1 MAALALAQASR
12 ARVSRSAPTPRQRV
26 GAAQVTEV
34 QRTRM
39 LAATVQVVGELGYE
53 KMSVAR
59 VTARA
64 GVSRRTFY
72 DLFVDREA
80 CFFAAFTE
88 MVERA
93 RALACE
99 AAAGERDWRPRVRA
113 GLAALLQ
120 FFAEEPL
127 AGRVLVVDAL
137 KAGPAV
143 LERRAGV
150 VAELIAV
157 VEGGRAPVARASAAG
172 RRAQARGGRE
182 IAPLT
187 AEGVVGAVLAVV
199 HARLS
204 AQDGGARSG
213 ASGEAASEGRSLVE
227 LLNPLMAM
235 IVRPYLGAAAAER
248 ELERPL
254 PTGLHRRRRVP
265 ADPLG
270 GLDMRLTYRT
280 LRVLATIAAAPGASN
295 RQVAEEAGVADQG
308 QISKLLAR
316 LENLGLIHNA
326 GVGHLK
332 GEPNAWRLTS
342 RGREVE
348 QAVRGESAAIAN
360 HEEGVGS

>member
-1 MAALALAQASR
+1 
-12 ARVSRSAPTPRQRV
+12 V
-26 GAAQVTEV
+26 GAVQVTEV
-34 QRTRM
+34 QRSRM

-80 CFFAAFTE
+80 CFLAAFSET
-88 MVERA
+88 VEHA
-93 RALACE
+93 GALACE
-99 AAAGERDWRPRVRA
+99 AAAGERDWRSRVRA
-113 GLAALLQ
+113 GLDALLQ
-120 FFAEEPL
+120 LFAEEPL

-150 VAELIAV
+150 VAELIGV
-157 VEGGRAPVARASAAG
+157 VDGGSA
-172 RRAQARGGRE
+172 QVRGGRE
-182 IAPLT
+182 VAPLT

-204 AQDGGARSG
+204 GPAGG
-213 ASGEAASEGRSLVE
+213 SLTG

-235 IVRPYLGAAAAER
+235 IVRPYMGAAAAEK

-254 PTGLHRRRRVP
+254 PIGRRARRKAP

-280 LRVLATIAAAPGASN
+280 LRVLGTIASSPGASN
-295 RQVAEEAGVADQG
+295 RQVAEKAGVADQG

-332 GEPNAWRLTS
+332 GEPNAWQLTG

-348 QAVRGESAAIAN
+348 QAVSGESAARAN
-360 HEEGVGS
+360 HEEGAVQ

>member
-1 MAALALAQASR
+1 MTAVAQTR
-12 ARVSRSAPTPRQRV
+12 AVARRRVSRSAPLRPRV

-34 QRTRM
+34 QRARM

-72 DLFVDREA
+72 DLFDDREA
-80 CFFAAFTE
+80 CFLAAFTE
-88 MVERA
+88 TVQRA
-93 RALACE
+93 RTLAYE
-99 AAAGERDWRPRVRA
+99 AGAGEREWRSRVRA
-113 GLAALLQ
+113 GLAGLLA
-120 FFAEEPL
+120 FFADEPL

-143 LERRAGV
+143 LEHRARL
-150 VAELIAV
+150 VAELIGV
-157 VEGGRAPVARASAAG
+157 VEGGRAQV
-172 RRAQARGGRE
+172 RGGRE
-182 IAPLT
+182 VAPLT
-187 AEGVVGAVLAVV
+187 GEGVVGAVLAVL
-199 HARLS
+199 HARLLRR
-204 AQDGGARSG
+204 GGG
-213 ASGEAASEGRSLVE
+213 SLTE

-254 PTGLHRRRRVP
+254 PAGRRVRRQP
-265 ADPLG
+265 AGDPLE

-280 LRVLATIAAAPGASN
+280 LRVLAAIAASPGASN
-295 RQVAEEAGVADQG
+295 RAVAEWAEVADQG

-316 LENLGLIHNA
+316 LEHLGLIHNS

-332 GEPNAWRLTS
+332 GEPNAWELTG

-348 QAVRGESAAIAN
+348 QAIRGESAAIAN
-360 HEEGVGS
+360 HEEGVVS

>member
-1 MAALALAQASR
+1 
-12 ARVSRSAPTPRQRV
+12 
-26 GAAQVTEV
+26 
-34 QRTRM
+34 M
-39 LAATVQVVGELGYE
+39 LAAAVQVVGELGYE

-72 DLFVDREA
+72 DLFEDREA
-80 CFFAAFTE
+80 CFLAAFTE
-88 MVERA
+88 TIERA

-99 AAAGERDWRPRVRA
+99 AAAGERDWRSQVRA
-113 GLAALLQ
+113 GLAALLA
-120 FFAEEPL
+120 FCAEEPL

-137 KAGPAV
+137 KAGPVV

-150 VAELIAV
+150 VTELIGA
-157 VEGGRAPVARASAAG
+157 VEGGL
-172 RRAQARGGRE
+172 AQVRGGRDV
-182 IAPLT
+182 APLT

-199 HARLS
+199 HTRLLGS
-204 AQDGGARSG
+204 GG
-213 ASGEAASEGRSLVE
+213 SLAE

-254 PTGLHRRRRVP
+254 PSEPRTRCKAP

-332 GEPNAWRLTS
+332 GEPNAWQLTS
-342 RGREVE
+342 RGSEVE
-348 QAVRGESAAIAN
+348 QAVRGEAAAIAN
-360 HEEGVGS
+360 HEEGAGQ

>member
-1 MAALALAQASR
+1 
-12 ARVSRSAPTPRQRV
+12 
-26 GAAQVTEV
+26 
-34 QRTRM
+34 M
-39 LAATVQVVGELGYE
+39 LAAAVQVVGELGYE

-80 CFFAAFTE
+80 CFLAAFGE
-88 MVERA
+88 AVERA

-99 AAAGERDWRPRVRA
+99 AAGVERDWRSRVRA
-113 GLAALLQ
+113 GLAALLAL
-120 FFAEEPL
+120 FAEEPL

-137 KAGPAV
+137 KGGPVV
-143 LERRAGV
+143 LECRAGV

-157 VEGGRAPVARASAAG
+157 VEGGRAQV
-172 RRAQARGGRE
+172 RGGRE
-182 IAPLT
+182 VAPLT
-187 AEGVVGAVLAVV
+187 AEGGVGAVLAVV

-204 AQDGGARSG
+204 GSGGG
-213 ASGEAASEGRSLVE
+213 SLTE
-227 LLNPLMAM
+227 LLNALMAM
-235 IVRPYLGAAAAER
+235 IVRPYLGGAAAER

-254 PTGLHRRRRVP
+254 PSGRRVRRKAP
-265 ADPLG
+265 TDPLG

-332 GEPNAWRLTS
+332 GEPNAWQLTS

-348 QAVRGESAAIAN
+348 QAVRGDAAAIAN
-360 HEEGVGS
+360 HEEGAGQ

>member
-1 MAALALAQASR
+1 MGDGAMTALAVRRSGAVKPVVA
-12 ARVSRSAPTPRQRV
+12 ARPRV
-26 GAAQVTEV
+26 GAAQVSEV
-34 QRTRM
+34 QRARM
-39 LAATVQVVGELGYE
+39 LAATVRVVGELGYE
-53 KMSVAR
+53 RMSVAR

-80 CFFAAFTE
+80 CFLAAFGE
-88 MVERA
+88 SVERA
-93 RALACE
+93 RGLACG
-99 AAAGERDWRPRVRA
+99 AAVGERDWRARVRA
-113 GLAALLQ
+113 GLAALLVL
-120 FFAEEPL
+120 FAQEPL
-127 AGRVLVVDAL
+127 VGRVLVVDAL

-143 LERRAGV
+143 LERRADV

-157 VEGGRAPVARASAAG
+157 VEGGRERVGG
-172 RRAQARGGRE
+172 RRGSRGGRE
-182 IAPLT
+182 VAPLT
-187 AEGVVGAVLAVV
+187 AEGVVGAVLAVM

-204 AQDGGARSG
+204 EQGGAARR
-213 ASGEAASEGRSLVE
+213 AAAEGRSLVE

-254 PTGLHRRRRVP
+254 PRGVRVRQRVP
-265 ADPLG
+265 VDPLG

-280 LRVLATIAAAPGASN
+280 LRVLAAIAVMPGASN
-295 RQVAEEAGVADQG
+295 REVAGAAGVADQG

-316 LENLGLIHNA
+316 LESLGLIRNT

-332 GEPNAWRLTS
+332 GEPNAWELTV

-348 QAVRGESAAIAN
+348 RVVGGGSVAGVN
-360 HEEGVGS
+360 HEEGVVS

>member
-1 MAALALAQASR
+1 MAAVAQAR
-12 ARVSRSAPTPRQRV
+12 AGRGHVSRSRAVRPRV
-26 GAAQVTEV
+26 GATQVTEV

-39 LAATVQVVGELGYE
+39 LAAAVQVVGELGYE

-72 DLFVDREA
+72 DLFDDREA
-80 CFFAAFTE
+80 CFLAAFKET
-88 MVERA
+88 VERA
-93 RALACE
+93 RALVCE
-99 AAAGERDWRPRVRA
+99 SAGDERDWRSGVRA

-120 FFAEEPL
+120 LFSDEPL

-137 KAGPAV
+137 KAGPTV
-143 LERRAGV
+143 LERRGLV
-150 VAELIAV
+150 VQELIGV
-157 VEGGRAPVARASAAG
+157 VEGA
-172 RRAQARGGRE
+172 RAQARGRRE
-182 IAPLT
+182 VAPLT

-199 HARLS
+199 HARLL
-204 AQDGGARSG
+204 ARGG
-213 ASGEAASEGRSLVE
+213 SLTK

-235 IVRPYLGAAAAER
+235 IVRPYLGAAAAEK

-254 PTGLHRRRRVP
+254 PAGRRARP
-265 ADPLG
+265 KKAAADPLG

-280 LRVLATIAAAPGASN
+280 LRVLSTIAAAPGASN

-316 LENLGLIHNA
+316 LENLGLIHNV

-332 GEPNAWRLTS
+332 GEPNAWQLT
-342 RGREVE
+342 GKGGEVE

-360 HEEGVGS
+360 HEEGAGQ

>member
-1 MAALALAQASR
+1 
-12 ARVSRSAPTPRQRV
+12 
-26 GAAQVTEV
+26 
-34 QRTRM
+34 M

-80 CFFAAFTE
+80 CFLAAFSET
-88 MVERA
+88 VERA
-93 RALACE
+93 RVLACE
-99 AAAGERDWRPRVRA
+99 AAAGEREWRGRVRS
-113 GLAALLQ
+113 GLAALLA
-120 FFAEEPL
+120 FFSDEPL

-137 KAGPAV
+137 KAGPVV

-150 VAELIAV
+150 VAELIGV
-157 VEGGRAPVARASAAG
+157 VEGGCAPGDGRHSRAGGG
-172 RRAQARGGRE
+172 RKRVRGGRE
-182 IAPLT
+182 VAPLT
-187 AEGVVGAVLAVV
+187 AEGVIGAVLAVV

-204 AQDGGARSG
+204 ELGGAARSARSG
-213 ASGEAASEGRSLVE
+213 GEGRSLVE

-254 PTGLHRRRRVP
+254 PTGLHRRRKVP

-295 RQVAEEAGVADQG
+295 RRVAGEAGVADQG

-332 GEPNAWRLTS
+332 GEPNAWRLTA

-348 QAVRGESAAIAN
+348 QAVRGDAAVTAN
-360 HEEGVGS
+360 EEGAAQ

>member
-1 MAALALAQASR
+1 MLAQAAR
-12 ARVSRSAPTPRQRV
+12 RRVSSAAPVAHQRV

-34 QRTRM
+34 QRSRM
-39 LAATVQVVGELGYE
+39 LAAAVQVVGELGYE

-80 CFFAAFTE
+80 CFLAAFTE
-88 MVERA
+88 TVERA
-93 RALACE
+93 GALACE
-99 AAAGERDWRPRVRA
+99 AAGLERDWRSRVRA
-113 GLAALLQ
+113 GLGALLR
-120 FFAEEPL
+120 FFSEEPL

-137 KAGPAV
+137 KAGPVV

-150 VAELIAV
+150 VAGLIGV
-157 VEGGRAPVARASAAG
+157 VEGGSGQV
-172 RRAQARGGRE
+172 RGGRE
-182 IAPLT
+182 VAPLT

-204 AQDGGARSG
+204 EWGGTVRAVGAQGQ
-213 ASGEAASEGRSLVE
+213 GRSLVE

-235 IVRPYLGAAAAER
+235 IVRPYLGAAAAEK
-248 ELERPL
+248 ELGRAL
-254 PTGLHRRRRVP
+254 PTEPRTRFKAP

-280 LRVLATIAAAPGASN
+280 LRVLATIAATPGASN
-295 RQVAEEAGVADQG
+295 RRVAEEAGVADQG

-316 LENLGLIHNA
+316 LEHLGLIHNS
-326 GVGHLK
+326 GVGHIK
-332 GEPNAWRLTS
+332 GEPNAWKLTA

-348 QAVRGESAAIAN
+348 QAVRGEAAHTN
-360 HEEGVGS
+360 HEEGAVR

>member
-1 MAALALAQASR
+1 
-12 ARVSRSAPTPRQRV
+12 
-26 GAAQVTEV
+26 
-34 QRTRM
+34 M

-80 CFFAAFTE
+80 CFLAAFSET
-88 MVERA
+88 VERA
-93 RALACE
+93 RMLACD
-99 AAAGERDWRPRVRA
+99 AAAAERDWRSQVRA
-113 GLAALLQ
+113 GLAALLAL
-120 FFAEEPL
+120 FAEEPL

-143 LERRAGV
+143 LERRAVV

-157 VEGGRAPVARASAAG
+157 VEGGRAQV
-172 RRAQARGGRE
+172 RGGRE
-182 IAPLT
+182 VAPLT

-204 AQDGGARSG
+204 GSGGA
-213 ASGEAASEGRSLVE
+213 LLTE

-235 IVRPYLGAAAAER
+235 IVRPYMGAAAAEK

-254 PTGLHRRRRVP
+254 PAGLHRRRKVP

-280 LRVLATIAAAPGASN
+280 LRVLATIAATPGASN
-295 RQVAEEAGVADQG
+295 REVAEEAGVADQG

-326 GVGHLK
+326 GIGHLK
-332 GEPNAWRLTS
+332 GEPNAWQLTS

-348 QAVRGESAAIAN
+348 QAVRGEGAAIAN
-360 HEEGVGS
+360 HEEGAGQ

>member
-1 MAALALAQASR
+1 
-12 ARVSRSAPTPRQRV
+12 V
-26 GAAQVTEV
+26 QVTEV

-80 CFFAAFTE
+80 CFLAAFSET
-88 MVERA
+88 VERA
-93 RALACE
+93 RVLACE
-99 AAAGERDWRPRVRA
+99 AAVGERDWRGRIRA

-120 FFAEEPL
+120 LFAEEPL

-137 KAGPAV
+137 KAGPVV

-150 VAELIAV
+150 VAELIGV
-157 VEGGRAPVARASAAG
+157 VEGGCAPGDGGHSRAGGG
-172 RRAQARGGRE
+172 RKRVRGGRE
-182 IAPLT
+182 VAPLT

-204 AQDGGARSG
+204 EPGGAARVARSG
-213 ASGEAASEGRSLVE
+213 GEGLVE

-235 IVRPYLGAAAAER
+235 IVRPYLGTAAAER

-254 PTGLHRRRRVP
+254 PTGMRRRRRVP

-280 LRVLATIAAAPGASN
+280 LRVLAAIAAAPGASN
-295 RQVAEEAGVADQG
+295 RRVAGEAGVADQG

-316 LENLGLIHNA
+316 LENLGLIRNA

-332 GEPNAWRLTS
+332 GEPNAWELTA

-348 QAVRGESAAIAN
+348 QAVRGDAAAAAAAVG
-360 HEEGVGS
+360 EEGAAQ